1 MFPAVRSCLRGLAC
15 LLALA
20 APAAMATDL
29 ALVGA
34 KVYPAPDAAPLDD
47 ATVLVHDGRVT
58 RIGPRGGVAV
68 PAGARVVDARGQV
81 ALAGFWNSHVH
92 LLAPPY
98 HPAGAPAAAL
108 ASALRTQFTRWGF
121 TTLFD
126 IGSLPGDVRGLRAR
140 IRSGEVVGPRLLT
153 VDMPFFPEHGTPIYV
168 RELWRQTGAPSAEV
182 ATAEAARMRA
192 AAQLDAGADGV
203 KLFSGAIV
211 GGPQGVLP
219 MPVEVGRAVVEAAH
233 SRHKPAFAH
242 PTDAAGT
249 ASALDSGVDVL
260 AHATPDAGDWSPE
273 FIARLRAGHVALIPT
288 LTLFESEVRKDG
300 MPEPEIA
307 RFVGHARQQL
317 AAASAGGVDVLFGT
331 DAGYTQVFDT
341 HREYQLMA
349 AAGLDW
355 RQILASLT
363 TTPAERFGDSAR
375 EGRLLPGMDADIVL
389 LGSDPAASPEAFAD
403 VRMTIRAG
411 KVIYDGAPD

>member
-1 MFPAVRSCLRGLAC
+1 MLS
-15 LLALA
+15 
-20 APAAMATDL
+20 APAAMAADL

-34 KVYPAPDAAPLDD
+34 KVYPAPDAVPLDD
-47 ATVLVHDGRVT
+47 ATVLVHDGRIAM
-58 RIGPRGGVAV
+58 IGPRGGIAV

-81 ALAGFWNSHVH
+81 ATAGFWNSHVH

-98 HPAGAPAAAL
+98 HPAGPAAPAAVL
-108 ASALRTQFTRWGF
+108 SSALRAQFTRWGF

-182 ATAEAARMRA
+182 ASPAQGSARA
-192 AAQLDAGADGV
+192 VAQLDAGADGV

-211 GGPQGVLP
+211 GGAQGVLP
-219 MPVEVGRAVVEAAH
+219 MPVEVGRAIVEAAH
-233 SRHKPAFAH
+233 ARGKPAFAH
-242 PTDAAGT
+242 PSDAAGI

-260 AHATPDAGDWSPE
+260 AHTAPEAGDWSPE
-273 FIARLRAGHVALIPT
+273 FVARLRSAHVALVPT
-288 LTLFESEVRKDG
+288 LTLFESEVRRNG
-300 MPEPEIA
+300 MPAPEIA
-307 RFVGHARQQL
+307 RFVGHAQQQL
-317 AAASAGGVDVLFGT
+317 AAAAAGGVDVLFGT
-331 DAGYTQVFDT
+331 DAGYIQIFDT

-363 TTPAERFGDSAR
+363 TTPVEHFGDSAR
-375 EGRLLPGMDADIVL
+375 EGRLAPGMAADIVL
-389 LGSDPAASPEAFAD
+389 LGSDPAASPDAFAD

-411 KVIYDGAPD
+411 EVIYGGEAD